1 MAKFVLTYHGGGGME
16 TTEAE
21 MAAVMAKWEAWYGEL
36 GSSILDG
43 GNPFGETK
51 NVDSNGVTG
60 ANDNPATGYTIID
73 AADIDAAVAAA
84 KGCPILEAGGSV
96 EVAQAIDM

>member
-1 MAKFVLTYHGGGGME
+1 MAKFVFTYHGGGGME
-16 TTEAE
+16 ATEAE

-36 GSSILDG
+36 GASIVDG

-51 NVDSNGVTG
+51 NVDANGVTG
-60 ANDNPATGYTIID
+60 PNDNPATGYTIID
-73 AADIDAAVAAA
+73 ASDIDAAVAAA
-84 KGCPILEAGGSV
+84 KGCPILESGGSV

>member
-1 MAKFVLTYHGGGGME
+1 MAKFVFTYHGGGMAE
-16 TTEAE
+16 TEAE

-36 GSSILDG
+36 GASILDG
-43 GNPFGETK
+43 GNPFGETR
-51 NVDSNGVTG
+51 NVDSTGVTG
-60 ANDNPATGYTIID
+60 PNDSPATGYTVID

-96 EVAQAIDM
+96 EVAQAIEM